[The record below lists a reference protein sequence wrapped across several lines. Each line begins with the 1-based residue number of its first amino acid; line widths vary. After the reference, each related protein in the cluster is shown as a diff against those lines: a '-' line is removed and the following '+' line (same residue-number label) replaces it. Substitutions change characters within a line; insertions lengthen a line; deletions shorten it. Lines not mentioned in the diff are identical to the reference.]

1 MLRRCLADRRFLLML
16 PRAICLQLLHPGI
29 AAGIFQ
35 HSLYR
40 ERIWQHERRTM
51 PAVIEIAGSARDMR
65 PFIRFAHEH
74 VKGLDEGG
82 RPYHSLNPDLFF
94 FQHATLVDTLFT
106 MVETGIG
113 VLTPDQREQL
123 YQQCCGW
130 YRRYGI
136 STRPMPGSWPD
147 FQDYFERRCTDELSA
162 GPHFDPFRAEI
173 FAPSD
178 WWPRLAPRRAVRA
191 MQHPRARELTGVT
204 VSETDHRSLRRFLKT
219 AAMLPPGKY
228 PWTTGSTSTAEI
240 TECPPAPPVQPRRTG
255 HGARLARS
263 SPPNPRR
270 PM

>member
-74 VKGLDEGG
+74 VKGVDDTG
-82 RPYHSLNPDLFF
+82 RSYHSLNPELFH
-94 FQHATLVDTLFT
+94 FQHATLVDTVFAVAERL
-106 MVETGIG
+106 GP
-113 VLTPDQREQL
+113 LDPDAHEQL
-123 YQQCCGW
+123 YQQCCRW

-136 STRPMPGSWPD
+136 STRPMPQHWPD
-147 FQDYFERRCTDELSA
+147 FRDYFEQLCATELSA
-162 GPHFDPFRAEI
+162 GEHFERFRAEI

-178 WWPRLAPRRAVRA
+178 WWQRLAPKAAIRA
-191 MQHPRARELTGVT
+191 MQHPRARALTGIT
-204 VSETDHRSLRRFLKT
+204 VNSADERTLRLMFKT
-219 AAMLPPGKY
+219 AAILPAGKY
-228 PWTTGSTSTAEI
+228 PWAPDHESADQTRTA
-240 TECPPAPPVQPRRTG
+240 P
-255 HGARLARS
+255 
-263 SPPNPRR
+263 
-270 PM
+270 